1 MLPLQT
7 SVKKRKK
14 NNPIC
19 DLMVLKAVLN
29 SAGTVLTV
37 LASIKITWP
46 NLFVFCY
53 NYLYLIPNFTKISSD
68 RGAGGSSLTDVTL
81 LFP

>member
-7 SVKKRKK
+7 SVKKRK
-14 NNPIC
+14 NINPKC

-37 LASIKITWP
+37 LASIKN
-46 NLFVFCY
+46 NLAYFICLL
-53 NYLYLIPNFTKISSD
+53 LYLPISN
-68 RGAGGSSLTDVTL
+68 
-81 LFP
+81 P